1 MGDTMWLMTKFGF
14 YSIVLKDEG
23 QFHIRSRERIDI
35 ENLVRLVPLPDTEIF
50 ESSNADYR
58 FRVIVGQ
65 GELTAVLEFLG
76 KELDYGNFKDCID
89 RTPEQSHKP
98 YHEVW
103 SVLADA
109 LGAYG
114 SNGKKTH
121 R

>member
-23 QFHIRSRERIDI
+23 QFHIRSREKIDI
-35 ENLVRLVPLPDTEIF
+35 ENLVRQVPLMDVEIF

-58 FRVIVGQ
+58 FRVIVGSK
-65 GELTAVLEFLG
+65 ELHAVLEFLG
-76 KELDYGNFKDCID
+76 NELDYDNFKGCID

-103 SVLADA
+103 SVLADE

-114 SNGKKTH
+114 SKGKKTH
-121 R
+121 K